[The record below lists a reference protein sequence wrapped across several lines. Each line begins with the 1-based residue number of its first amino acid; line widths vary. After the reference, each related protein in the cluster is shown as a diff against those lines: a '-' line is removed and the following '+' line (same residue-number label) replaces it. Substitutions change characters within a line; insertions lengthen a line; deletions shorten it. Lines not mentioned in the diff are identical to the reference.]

1 MGLFNKSDIDT
12 GNSETTVISQGA
24 KIDGEFDFEC
34 ILHLDGE
41 ISGTVRSKNAV
52 IIGKNGVFKGELH
65 AQKVV
70 VNGDFEGELSAEVL
84 EILSG
89 GFVNGNISVG
99 QFAIENGG
107 RFNGNSKIKD
117 SENIENTTQKPKKH
131 EKNKNESEK
140 EGQINL

>member
-1 MGLFNKSDIDT
+1 MGLFNKSDVDT

-89 GFVNGNISVG
+89 GFVNGNINVG